1 MDEQTL
7 TKLLWRV
14 DPMGTGCAVNEGME
28 DEYESQARDIAER
41 LAEGE
46 EPCAAVTAVFEE
58 WFWEDCFAEGHRKK
72 SLDEIVVEMQRV
84 C

>member
-1 MDEQTL
+1 MEEQTL
-7 TKLLWRV
+7 TKLLWCV

-46 EPCAAVTAVFEE
+46 EPCAAVTADLRNGFGRT
-58 WFWEDCFAEGHRKK
+58 ALQRAIAKK
-72 SLDEIVVEMQRV
+72 A
-84 C
+84 